1 LKVLFIH
8 QVFVTT
14 AEPGGTRHFEFG
26 RYLITQGDSF
36 TVIASPV
43 NYLTGKRTHPEQHA
57 PRYQEQIEGI
67 KITRAYT
74 PQMLHKNFLT
84 RLLTHWVF
92 ALVAAWEG
100 LRTPQIDLVIGT
112 TPPFFQPLSAWIVA
126 RLRRKP
132 LLLEVRDLWPEFA
145 IDMGVLRNRLIIF
158 LARRLERFFYC
169 TADHLLVNSPA
180 YQDYLIHKG
189 IPPEKISLIPSGTD
203 TTMFTPDQDGS
214 AIRARYGLEGKFV
227 IVYTGALGLANDL
240 DLALQAADQLRGYA
254 HIHFLLVG
262 DGKERARLEAE
273 SVRMG
278 LTNVTF
284 TGALLKRDMPA
295 VLAAA
300 DLGLVTLLP
309 IKMFTTTYPNKV
321 FDYMAAGI
329 PTLLAVDGVIRQVID
344 ASESGIFV
352 TPGDSIGLSKAILR
366 LCDDYQLRTQ
376 LGQNARAYVVKH
388 FDRQTQAKAFY
399 ALCHTM
405 TTAAK

>member
-1 LKVLFIH
+1 M
-8 QVFVTT
+8 TT

-26 RYLITQGDSF
+26 RYLIAQGDSF

-43 NYLTGKRTHPEQHA
+43 NYLTGKRTHPEQRA
-57 PRYQEQIEGI
+57 LRYQEQIEGI

-84 RLLTHWVF
+84 RLLTHWIF
-92 ALVAAWEG
+92 ALAAAWEG
-100 LRTPQIDLVIGT
+100 LRTPQIDLVIST

-145 IDMGVLRNRLIIF
+145 IDMGVLRSRLIIF
-158 LARRLERFFYC
+158 LARRLERFFYR

-180 YQDYLIHKG
+180 YQDYLIQKG

-203 TTMFTPDQDGS
+203 TTMFTPDQDAS

-227 IVYTGALGLANDL
+227 IVYTGALGLANNL

-273 SVRMG
+273 ADRMG

-329 PTLLAVDGVIRQVID
+329 PTLLAVDGVIRQVIE

-366 LCDDYQLRTQ
+366 LCDDYQLRTR

-388 FDRQTQAKAFY
+388 FDRQTQAKAFH